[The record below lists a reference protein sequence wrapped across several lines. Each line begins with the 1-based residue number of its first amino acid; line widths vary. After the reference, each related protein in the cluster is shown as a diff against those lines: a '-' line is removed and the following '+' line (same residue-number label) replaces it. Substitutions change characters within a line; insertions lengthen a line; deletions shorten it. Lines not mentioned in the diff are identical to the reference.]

1 MRVLV
6 TGGAGFIGS
15 HLCEYHVKRGDKVYA
30 VDNLT
35 TGLQSN
41 LDFLSKNKN
50 FQYEIADILTW
61 PQLYEAVLW
70 ADRVYHMAAVVG
82 VFRVLE
88 NPVAVLS
95 TNVLGCERILRAVEA
110 SKRPTSVL
118 IASSSEVY
126 GVRATQPL
134 KEDDELVYKSATY
147 SRWTYPISKLTT
159 EAFGLAYA
167 TSRLGLGP
175 TTIAASAKNIVIA
188 RLFNTIGPRQT
199 GIYGMVVPRFIKQAI
214 ARENITVYGSGEQTR
229 SFCDVR
235 DLVVML
241 DKLMSAD
248 KAHGQIVNVGNDRE
262 ISITDLA
269 NMVKNITKSSS
280 SIEYISY
287 EKAYGVEF
295 DEMMR
300 RKPSLKKLN
309 HLISYQYAWKL
320 EDTISYLYKSSDF
333 IK

>member
-1 MRVLV
+1 MKVLV

-41 LDFLSKNKN
+41 LDLLSNNKN
-50 FQYEIADILTW
+50 FKYEIADILTW
-61 PQLYEAVLW
+61 PQLYETVSW
-70 ADRVYHMAAVVG
+70 ADRIYHMAAVVG

-88 NPVAVLS
+88 NPLEVLS
-95 TNVLGCERILRAVEA
+95 TNVLGSERVLRAVEA
-110 SKRPTSVL
+110 SKRPISLL

-126 GVRATQPL
+126 GARVTQPL
-134 KEDDELVYKSATY
+134 KEDDELVYKSAMQN
-147 SRWTYPISKLTT
+147 RWSYPISKFTN

-167 TSRLGLGP
+167 THPSRLGLGS
-175 TTIAASAKNIVIA
+175 TNTAESTKNIVIA

-199 GIYGMVVPRFIKQAI
+199 GIYGMVVPRFIQQAM
-214 ARENITVYGSGEQTR
+214 AGENITVYGSGEQTR

-309 HLISYQYAWKL
+309 NLISYQYAWNL
-320 EDTISYLYKSSDF
+320 EDTISYLAKS
-333 IK
+333 